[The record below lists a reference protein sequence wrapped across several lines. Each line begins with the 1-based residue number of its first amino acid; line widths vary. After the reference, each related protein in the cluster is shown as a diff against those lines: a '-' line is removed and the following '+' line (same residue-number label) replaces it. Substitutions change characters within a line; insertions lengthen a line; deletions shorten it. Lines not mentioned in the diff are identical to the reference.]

1 MEFDHQSDFHGG
13 PVVKTL
19 PSKAV
24 VARLF
29 QSLFGELRSQ
39 MQQDV
44 ATKKKKKRKKSPMTI
59 DLINLCVGNDAS
71 IKYMER

>member
-24 VARLF
+24 DARLV
-29 QSLFGELRSQ
+29 QSLFGELRSH

>member
-1 MEFDHQSDFHGG
+1 M
-13 PVVKTL
+13 VKTL

-24 VARLF
+24 DARLV
-29 QSLFGELRSQ
+29 QSLFGELRSH

>member
-1 MEFDHQSDFHGG
+1 MEFDHQSDFRGG

-24 VARLF
+24 DARLV
-29 QSLFGELRSQ
+29 QSLFGELRSH

-44 ATKKKKKRKKSPMTI
+44 ATKKKKKKGR
-59 DLINLCVGNDAS
+59 NHQ
-71 IKYMER
+71 